1 MKPYQE
7 KLLKLAGFAPQEYDG
22 VIVWWHP
29 EGTLVN
35 EGYVEEGANCYTFNS
50 LDWLERWI
58 MPAVKEEYNVWLE
71 MYRAGQYIFYDYEW
85 GDIAVGEGGSKIEA
99 LNNALEMLVD
109 EKNAVKESV

>member
-50 LDWLERWI
+50 LDWLEEWI
-58 MPAVKEEYNVWLE
+58 MPAVRKEYKVFAEC
-71 MYRAGQYIFYDYEW
+71 FYP
-85 GDIAVGEGGSKIEA
+85 GVDIAQITFEFINREVSANGKTKIEA
-99 LNNALEMLVD
+99 LNNALEELVNEAKPD
-109 EKNAVKESV
+109 K